1 MADVIRVEGIETNN
15 LRGLDVELEKRAL
28 NLIIGPSG
36 SGKSSLAYD
45 TIAQIGQHEYMAMFA
60 DDVAEPSYKV
70 KGYHN
75 MVVAVPI
82 RQSNSNNNMHS
93 TIGTYFGL
101 NRSIAF
107 IFASMTGIPEEHFT
121 LNRAAN
127 LCENCHGLGFIS
139 VIDEN
144 RIIDYSLPISQN
156 PFRCW
161 NKFKDFYRQ
170 ILVAYCHDV
179 GIDPSKTFRQLSEKE
194 KHLLLYGEGKTKYK
208 FLYKRTNGTSQR
220 TSCYYG
226 IMTGKAMMPD
236 YSTASRFYSERT
248 CPCCGGQKYGAEQ
261 RQYLFNGLS
270 IGDFM
275 TMPFAELINFV
286 EESKKKVKDVRIS
299 FAFNSL
305 HSFLKKANDLNLG
318 HLFFHRAIPT
328 LSGGELQRLRMVQ
341 VFNAQ
346 LSDMLVVLDEPLAG
360 LSGREKKAIYENI
373 IALCDRHTVLVV
385 DHSDVFVSKARRIYA
400 LGPGGGSKGGQMIDA
415 AQYIQQES
423 QSRSLSVFKTDAM
436 LPIEVSSPVYQY
448 QGTRIAIMQSAM
460 NMITGPSG
468 VGKSTLLRE
477 YFPQVFDEYL
487 YINQKPMMGNKTS
500 SVITALDLFGRIQ
513 DLFAKKT
520 GKDRRWFSN
529 QSGCDGACPVCGG
542 AGYIEYGYDARTK
555 SILPCEE
562 CEGTGFNKV
571 LKKYKIDGK
580 TIFDIWNMT
589 IDEGIQ
595 YFRKLDSKI
604 STTFEEASSILLGHL
619 KIGQPTST
627 LSGGENIRIKIMKAA
642 KSTAK
647 VLGIDEPFKGLSPSE
662 IYLVASFFDRIR
674 AKGKTIVVVDHSEEA
689 ERYFGHRIVL
699 AQKDGILI
707 ESRRQI

>member
-15 LRGLDVELEKRAL
+15 LKGLDVELEKRAL

-82 RQSNSNNNMHS
+82 KQSNSNNNMHS

-179 GIDPSKTFRQLSEKE
+179 GIDPSKSFRQLSEKE

-208 FLYKRTNGTSQR
+208 FFYKRTNGTSQR

-226 IMTGKAMMPD
+226 VMTGKAMMPD

-248 CPCCGGQKYGAEQ
+248 CPCCAGQKYGLEQ
-261 RQYLFNGLS
+261 QQYLFNGLS

-275 TMPFAELINFV
+275 TMPFAKLIDFV
-286 EESKKKVKDVRIS
+286 ETSKRKIKDVRIS

-305 HSFLKKANDLNLG
+305 YSFLKKAIDLNLG

-346 LSDMLVVLDEPLAG
+346 LTDMLVVLDEPLAG

-385 DHSDVFVSKARRIYA
+385 DHSDVFVSKAYKVYA
-400 LGPGGGSKGGQMIDA
+400 LGPGGGSKGGQIIDS
-415 AQYIQQES
+415 AQYIRQEG
-423 QSRSLSVFKTDAM
+423 QSRSLSVHKTNTM

-448 QGTRIAIMQSAM
+448 QGVRISIMQAAM

-500 SVITALDLFGRIQ
+500 SVITALELFGRVQ

-555 SILPCEE
+555 STLPCEE

-580 TIFDIWNMT
+580 TIFNIWNMT
-589 IDEGIQ
+589 IDEGIE
-595 YFRKLDSKI
+595 YFKKLDPKI
-604 STTFEEASSILLGHL
+604 SSTFEEASSILLGHL
-619 KIGQPTST
+619 KLGQPTST

-662 IYLVASFFDRIR
+662 IYLVATFFDRIR
-674 AKGKTIVVVDHSEEA
+674 SKGKTIVVVDHSEEA
-689 ERYFGHRIVL
+689 EKYFGYKITL
-699 AQKDGILI
+699 AQEKGILFNN
-707 ESRRQI
+707 S

>member
-1 MADVIRVEGIETNN
+1 MADVIQVEGIETNN
-15 LRGLDVELEKRAL
+15 LKGLDVELEKRAL

-82 RQSNSNNNMHS
+82 KQSNSNNNMHS

-179 GIDPSKTFRQLSEKE
+179 GIDSSKSFRQLSEKE

-208 FLYKRTNGTSQR
+208 FFYKRTNGTSQR

-226 IMTGKAMMPD
+226 VMTGKAMMPD

-248 CPCCGGQKYGAEQ
+248 CPCCAGQKYGLEQ
-261 RQYLFNGLS
+261 RHYLFNGVS

-275 TMPFAELINFV
+275 TMPFAKLIDFV
-286 EESKKKVKDVRIS
+286 ETSKRKVKDVRIS

-305 HSFLKKANDLNLG
+305 HAFLKKAIDLNLG

-346 LSDMLVVLDEPLAG
+346 LTDMLVVLDEPLAG

-373 IALCDRHTVLVV
+373 ITLCDRHTVLVV
-385 DHSDVFVSKARRIYA
+385 DHSDVFVSKAHKVYA
-400 LGPGGGSKGGQMIDA
+400 LGPGGGSKGGQLIDS
-415 AQYIQQES
+415 AQYVRQEG
-423 QSRSLSVFKTDAM
+423 QSRSLSVHKTNTM

-448 QGTRIAIMQSAM
+448 QGVRISIMQAAM

-500 SVITALDLFGRIQ
+500 SVITALELFGRVQ

-555 SILPCEE
+555 SALPCEE

-589 IDEGIQ
+589 IDEGIE
-595 YFRKLDSKI
+595 YFKKLDSKI
-604 STTFEEASSILLGHL
+604 SSTFEEASSILLGHL
-619 KIGQPTST
+619 KLGQPTST

-662 IYLVASFFDRIR
+662 IYLVATFFDRIR
-674 AKGKTIVVVDHSEEA
+674 SKGKTIVVVDHSEEA
-689 ERYFGHRIVL
+689 EKYFGHRIVL
-699 AQKDGILI
+699 AQRNGILLDDG
-707 ESRRQI
+707 Q